1 MKGRA
6 REDNFCDWSDL
17 REPFPAP
24 RRNHVSNEQA
34 EELKHKPVVFFV
46 DDEDGIRLVVRR
58 LLRARGFDMIGA
70 SSAEEAAEKAK
81 LEDPPA
87 LKPEPA
93 SSKKGPKKVLI
104 LIEEERLQIEVA
116 KSSMSIEDL
125 LPEHRLKYERVL
137 VEGKRV
143 CSRCRWSYGCL
154 MCHPEKAWDY
164 WVRQTL
170 GYDASKAKAKKG

>member
-1 MKGRA
+1 MTSAEKAQLEGGEGQA
-6 REDNFCDWSDL
+6 SLEGGGQED
-17 REPFPAP
+17 
-24 RRNHVSNEQA
+24 
-34 EELKHKPVVFFV
+34 KP
-46 DDEDGIRLVVRR
+46 EGGE
-58 LLRARGFDMIGA
+58 AK

-104 LIEEERLQIEVA
+104 LTEEERLQIEVA

-137 VEGKRV
+137 AEGKRV

-170 GYDASKAKAKKG
+170 GYDGSKAKAKKG